1 MRRAGQA
8 RPGEALLWL
17 MPADIG
23 YILAGDDYHFC
34 SREDQISNCWVGK
47 DVCMYVCP
55 HGADADTYSQAER
68 GSGLHTGYGCT
79 GPWRGVVVM

>member
-47 DVCMYVCP
+47 DVCMYVP
-55 HGADADTYSQAER
+55 MVQMLIHTLKQNEDQAYIQGTDVRVLGGE
-68 GSGLHTGYGCT
+68 
-79 GPWRGVVVM
+79 